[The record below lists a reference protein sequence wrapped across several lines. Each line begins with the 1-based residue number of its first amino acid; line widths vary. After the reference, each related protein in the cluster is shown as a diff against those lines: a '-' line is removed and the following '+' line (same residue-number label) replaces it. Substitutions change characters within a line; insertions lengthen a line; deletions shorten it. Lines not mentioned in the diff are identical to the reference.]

1 MIWELVFM
9 LVILK
14 IPVVYLCWVVWWA
27 VRAEPEPLGGAPVAV
42 AVPVTPRPP
51 DCTWRRRRSELRRR
65 GPRPRGGGRVGSR
78 GRVIDAPG
86 RLAP

>member
-1 MIWELVFM
+1 VIWELVFM

-27 VRAEPEPLGGAPVAV
+27 VRAEPEPLEGAPVSV
-42 AVPVTPRPP
+42 TVPARPQAP
-51 DCTWRRRRSELRRR
+51 ECTWRRRRADLLRR
-65 GPRPRGGGRVGSR
+65 GPRPNGGGRIGSR
-78 GRVIDAPG
+78 GRVSYARG

>member
-27 VRAEPEPLGGAPVAV
+27 VRAEPTPLEGAGRLAPV
-42 AVPVTPRPP
+42 VPRTP
-51 DCTWRRRRSELRRR
+51 DCDWRRQRAEPRRR
-65 GPRPRGGGRVGSR
+65 GPRPHGGGRRGGRPERVIHAR
-78 GRVIDAPG
+78 GRVK
-86 RLAP
+86 R

>member
-1 MIWELVFM
+1 M

-27 VRAEPEPLGGAPVAV
+27 VRAEPEPLEGAPVSV
-42 AVPVTPRPP
+42 AVPAGPQPP
-51 DCTWRRRRSELRRR
+51 ECTWRRRRTELGRR
-65 GPRPRGGGRVGSR
+65 GPRRPRGGAPVRGR
-78 GRVIDAPG
+78 GRVSYARG

>member
-1 MIWELVFM
+1 M

-27 VRAEPEPLGGAPVAV
+27 VRAEPEPLEGAPLLAGAPVS
-42 AVPVTPRPP
+42 PQSRPP
-51 DCTWRRRRSELRRR
+51 ECSWRRRRTELRRR
-65 GPRPRGGGRVGSR
+65 DPRPRGGGRVGSR
-78 GRVIDAPG
+78 GRVAHARA